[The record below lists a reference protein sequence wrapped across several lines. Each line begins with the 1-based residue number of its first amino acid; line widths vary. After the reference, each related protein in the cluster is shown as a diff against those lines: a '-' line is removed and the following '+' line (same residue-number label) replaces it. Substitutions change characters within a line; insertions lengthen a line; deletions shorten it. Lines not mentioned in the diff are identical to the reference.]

1 MHIKLM
7 FFATLKERA
16 GLSQA
21 ELTLDG
27 PLSVAELRRVLL
39 ERYPNLRGALEPAV
53 ASVNR
58 EFAFEADA
66 VPDGAEVAFFPPVS
80 GGSDSSPARGPDRGL
95 ARVTVAEI
103 TAEPIDLDAL
113 LAKIVTPAAGAACV
127 FSGFVRGRTERDN
140 PHDTIYLEYEAYEPM
155 ARAKMQQ
162 VADEIRA
169 RWPTV
174 LGIALVQRIGRLL
187 PTTPTVLIA
196 CSAAHRD
203 TGVFEAARFG
213 IDRLKEIVP
222 VWKKEVGPGGETW
235 VEGSYTPTPE
245 DLPDGQQGK

>member
-1 MHIKLM
+1 MQIKLM

-21 ELTLDG
+21 ELHLNG
-27 PLSVAELRRVLL
+27 PLTVAELRRAVLD
-39 ERYPNLRGALEPAV
+39 RYPALGGALEPAV

-58 EFAFEADA
+58 EFAFEGDA

-80 GGSDSSPARGPDRGL
+80 GGSGEPTD
-95 ARVTVAEI
+95 RVTVAEI
-103 TAEPIDLDAL
+103 TRDPIDLDAL
-113 LAKIVTPAAGAACV
+113 MAQIVTPAAGAACV

-140 PHDTIYLEYEAYEPM
+140 PHDTLYLEYEAYEPM

-203 TGVFEAARFG
+203 TGVFEAARYG

-245 DLPDGQQGK
+245 DLPG